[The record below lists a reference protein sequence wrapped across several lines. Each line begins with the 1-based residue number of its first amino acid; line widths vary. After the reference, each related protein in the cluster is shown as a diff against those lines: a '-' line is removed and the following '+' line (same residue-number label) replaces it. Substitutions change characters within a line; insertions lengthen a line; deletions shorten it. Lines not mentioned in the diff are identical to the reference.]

1 MTFASLAFAAVLSP
15 AAGSAAVAAGPKS
28 DYVTDRDRIVAC
40 VDRSTGKLRLV
51 PWTEI
56 KKMRANQDK
65 RRCTGNE
72 RVLRWSVAATNAQ
85 AGKAGP
91 RGATGA
97 VGPAGAAGATGAIGP
112 QGVQGVTGAQG
123 ATGAQGVQGV
133 TGPQGPTGDTGA
145 TGVAGPTGPVGPT
158 GAQGP
163 AGVAD
168 YAYGRT
174 QNGTSLNPGGTNSV
188 IFAAPITTGD
198 ITSVGNGFS
207 VTAGTY
213 QVTLSARSESTN
225 AAIWWVDTASD
236 YTPHPGSQLSFP
248 AAANASA
255 AITSSVTFVTT
266 VTDGEIFRPR
276 YVSGAQ
282 ANFRDIQ
289 LTIVKLAG

>member
-1 MTFASLAFAAVLSP
+1 MIRPLPAYGRTGLASP
-15 AAGSAAVAAGPKS
+15 RPG
-28 DYVTDRDRIVAC
+28 C
-40 VDRSTGKLRLV
+40 VDRSTGKLRLA
-51 PWTEI
+51 PWTAI

-72 RVLRWSVAATNAQ
+72 RVLHWSVAATNAQ
-85 AGKAGP
+85 PGKAGP
-91 RGATGA
+91 R
-97 VGPAGAAGATGAIGP
+97 
-112 QGVQGVTGAQG
+112 
-123 ATGAQGVQGV
+123 
-133 TGPQGPTGDTGA
+133 GA

-158 GAQGP
+158 GTQGP

-213 QVTLSARSESTN
+213 QALSARSESTN

-266 VTDGEIFRPR
+266 VTNGETFRPR